1 MLLLSAVAP
10 QRPSSQ
16 QALTQAED
24 AKRALEHQESAQA
37 AVAEAAKAAVQQ
49 TPPTAPAPAEGGG
62 AGAGAAAP
70 SARPVVARVSP
81 AAAALEKR
89 CWADLSTAQ
98 VQRPRSLWLAEGSE
112 VVCCTR
118 SLRC

>member
-1 MLLLSAVAP
+1 M
-10 QRPSSQ
+10 
-16 QALTQAED
+16 
-24 AKRALEHQESAQA
+24 AQA
-37 AVAEAAKAAVQQ
+37 AVAAAGAAKAAVQQ

-70 SARPVVARVSP
+70 STRPVVARVSP

-89 CWADLSTAQ
+89 CWADLTTAQ
-98 VQRPRSLWLAEGSE
+98 VERPRTLRLAEGG
-112 VVCCTR
+112 VMVCCVR